1 MEVIMVNSLKNLKQL
16 ESLKI
21 EHKVLESEID
31 KVMRSKVI
39 NQFELQS
46 LKKRKLSIKE
56 SITQLEAI
64 IFGDIVA

>member
-1 MEVIMVNSLKNLKQL
+1 MVNSLKNLKQL